1 MNLQELYRK
10 IELPEEVC
18 FVIERMRTDI
28 PEQMVFALTEPQN
41 AAKTY
46 RQLAEKALPLNF
58 GLDLLL
64 WMLQAALYSHDAYTE
79 RGISDDVYFDTM
91 KCFTRFVNEHKMSYG
106 FYGFDR
112 AFWVYRQLSL
122 TLFRVGELEYEFTD
136 CPQGISLH
144 IPSDADISVSQC
156 RRSLMVF
163 ENFCETT
170 FPEKMCHSIQLNS
183 WLLSPALK
191 NLLPPSSRI
200 IQFQNCFDCTAW
212 DKEDIGFLQWIYGRG
227 DIDLHDLPEKTRLQK
242 NVKRHLLEGKKIGS
256 ACGILKNFDENR

>member
-10 IELPEEVC
+10 IELPEEVR

-112 AFWVYRQLSL
+112 AFYYTVKAI
-122 TLFRVGELEYEFTD
+122 D
-136 CPQGISLH
+136 
-144 IPSDADISVSQC
+144 
-156 RRSLMVF
+156 
-163 ENFCETT
+163 FCQVV
-170 FPEKMCHSIQLNS
+170 I
-183 WLLSPALK
+183 
-191 NLLPPSSRI
+191 
-200 IQFQNCFDCTAW
+200 
-212 DKEDIGFLQWIYGRG
+212 
-227 DIDLHDLPEKTRLQK
+227 
-242 NVKRHLLEGKKIGS
+242 
-256 ACGILKNFDENR
+256 